1 MSNNKY
7 INMILLGLKEQ
18 LVYAKTIIFREFLI
32 GIIMIIFINL
42 WSLVYQNQREING
55 ISFSQVIF
63 YLLITE
69 SYFMARTA
77 VSYKISEE
85 IKSGSIAYS
94 LARPFN
100 LEVYY
105 FLVSVGDF
113 VFKFLTNL
121 LFGMIILLLFKINI
135 SVTFFETALFL
146 ITIILGYGIDY
157 CFQFLIGVISFVE
170 EEISGYVFIYEKLL
184 FIFGGILFPVALLEK
199 NLQQLF
205 YFSPFLYIIGFPTQT
220 LTHEVDDFGK
230 MLGIQV
236 IILVSLILI
245 SSYVFNKFKKKVVV
259 NGG

>member
-1 MSNNKY
+1 MV
-7 INMILLGLKEQ
+7 LLGLKEQ
-18 LVYAKTIIFREFLI
+18 LAYAKTIIFREFLI

-42 WSLVYQNQREING
+42 WSLVYQNQSEING
-55 ISFSQVIF
+55 ITFAQVIF

-69 SYFMARTA
+69 SYFMARTP

-113 VFKFLTNL
+113 IFKFITNL
-121 LFGMIILLLFKINI
+121 LFGMLILLLFRINI
-135 SVTFFETALFL
+135 SITFAGASLFL
-146 ITIILGYGIDY
+146 ITIIFGYGIDY

-205 YFSPFLYIIGFPTQT
+205 CFSPFLYIIGFPTQT
-220 LTHEVDDFGK
+220 IIHEGNNFGN
-230 MLGIQV
+230 MFVNQI
-236 IILVSLILI
+236 IILVCLILI
-245 SSYVFNKFKKKVVV
+245 STYVFNKFKKKIVV